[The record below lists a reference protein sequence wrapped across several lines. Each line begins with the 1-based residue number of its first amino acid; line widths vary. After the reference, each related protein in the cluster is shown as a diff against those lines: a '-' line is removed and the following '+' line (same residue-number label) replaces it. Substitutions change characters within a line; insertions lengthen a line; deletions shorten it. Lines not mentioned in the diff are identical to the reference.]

1 MGPLFNELWFNI
13 LFWVLITA
21 YWATGVWNFIA
32 CIPDSQNNDDDLFR
46 FNKSN
51 YTFWLVSSLIFFM
64 FWISQFRFPNLV
76 YLTMAEMFIII
87 LVYLR
92 LIIKKQRYLKNKKR
106 KLNEIDKRVKEDM
119 KTRLR

>member
-1 MGPLFNELWFNI
+1 
-13 LFWVLITA
+13 
-21 YWATGVWNFIA
+21 
-32 CIPDSQNNDDDLFR
+32 
-46 FNKSN
+46 
-51 YTFWLVSSLIFFM
+51 
-64 FWISQFRFPNLV
+64 
-76 YLTMAEMFIII
+76 MAEMFIII